1 MLVQRENEEK
11 ERAWTWK
18 QIWVK
23 QITREYVAEPSNLKL
38 LSKATKRSENK
49 IIKFAV
55 CFTECSRKWNAYETL
70 IISIIIR
77 RAREKSLFCKQIYDD
92 SRNVRNF
99 LISQRRENLNQT

>member
-38 LSKATKRSENK
+38 LSKANK
-49 IIKFAV
+49 K
-55 CFTECSRKWNAYETL
+55 
-70 IISIIIR
+70 
-77 RAREKSLFCKQIYDD
+77 KQ
-92 SRNVRNF
+92 NVNWK
-99 LISQRRENLNQT
+99 